1 MGLLAA
7 VELYLAQDE
16 AAELTGWEQQMRTVA
31 AAVDGIDG
39 VTGEVLRKDEGAS
52 WDIVPHTQI
61 SFADS
66 SPMQAADVA
75 HALRQGEPAIEVRL
89 NEAGILISPMTLE
102 PGEDSIVA
110 ERLREVLQ

>member
-1 MGLLAA
+1 
-7 VELYLAQDE
+7 
-16 AAELTGWEQQMRTVA
+16 MRTVA

-66 SPMQAADVA
+66 NPMQAADVA
-75 HALRQGEPAIEVRL
+75 RALRRGEPAIEVRL